1 MTQSDFVDKR
11 LADRRRIRGEDL
23 EGIASALH
31 DHLCQ
36 ENPDAEQVEYEY
48 LRDAPLP
55 DVAKPKPEDYTR
67 TEKHSQIV
75 NLNQDAVREMLAQ
88 YEQEGYIMT
97 LSFDSDSDGMGN
109 RPTHTRTGTSLE
121 LRTITDGRVS
131 VEHHQAEHMKDGREY
146 FGGFGFNRARLK
158 NLALNT
164 TLGQF
169 LKNHLPDKYKQKLM
183 ETARNWADRI
193 QNVNEKPL
201 YIVLERYVP
210 VEPSG
215 VLATNH

>member
-1 MTQSDFVDKR
+1 MTQFEFVDER
-11 LADRRRIRGEDL
+11 LADRRKISGKDL

-31 DHLCQ
+31 DHLHE
-36 ENPDAEQVEYEY
+36 ENPDAKQVEYEY
-48 LRDAPLP
+48 LRDAPLS
-55 DVAKPKPEDYTR
+55 DVAKPEDYTR
-67 TEKHSQIV
+67 TEKHSKIV
-75 NLNQDAVREMLAQ
+75 DLNQDVVREMLVQ
-88 YEQEGYIMT
+88 YEQEGYIMV
-97 LSFDSDSDGMGN
+97 LSFSSDSDGMGD

-131 VEHHQAEHMKDGREY
+131 VEHYQAEHMKDGREY

-158 NLALNT
+158 NRTLNT

-183 ETARNWADRI
+183 EIARNCADTI
-193 QNVNEKPL
+193 QGVNEKPL
-201 YIVLERYVP
+201 YIVLEKYVP
-210 VEPSG
+210 AEPSG